1 MEKTNKV
8 NNGLKKAM
16 VFALAAACMSATF
29 TAPKTIF
36 AEEISA
42 EQAVDENI
50 AASGRTVPHYN
61 LKDPAEK
68 GGSGMWDGTYYYL
81 PDGAL
86 ATDAFFCDGKDTYY
100 LQKDGTPM
108 KEKLTYHPD
117 GEHII
122 YFDNKGHEVFNNF
135 TKVKCSISGMP
146 VDDLCFFDTFGYMY
160 VDVVTYDQAGI
171 NLYYANPYG
180 VVERNGWFTFS
191 KKQGGGLGYANPN
204 GTLMKDM
211 YTYDESGNVLYME
224 SDGSVR
230 GSRGNVNT
238 KKQEEPVITNVYT
251 GRNGV
256 NPNVIVRNQSF
267 KKDTG
272 SHGKIEVQ
280 GDYLVYGGYFYPIEK
295 INANSANY
303 HFVSPD
309 AHGDVYPLGNTVWN
323 GVDFAS
329 IFKGGQ
335 SAYQEG
341 YDESTQINWFMDYG
355 IYEQASGGREWFYP
369 DYYACNY
376 YDELSSMYGKDL
388 VYYYLDYAC
397 YGVSENK
404 QARTILLGN
413 EKYL

>member
-81 PDGAL
+81 PDGVL

-122 YFDNKGHEVFNNF
+122 YFDSKGHEVFNNF

-171 NLYYANPYG
+171 NLYYANC
-180 VVERNGWFTFS
+180 RS
-191 KKQGGGLGYANPN
+191 KVFK
-204 GTLMKDM
+204 
-211 YTYDESGNVLYME
+211 
-224 SDGSVR
+224 
-230 GSRGNVNT
+230 
-238 KKQEEPVITNVYT
+238 
-251 GRNGV
+251 
-256 NPNVIVRNQSF
+256 NQSRVF
-267 KKDTG
+267 K
-272 SHGKIEVQ
+272 SQ
-280 GDYLVYGGYFYPIEK
+280 
-295 INANSANY
+295 
-303 HFVSPD
+303 
-309 AHGDVYPLGNTVWN
+309 
-323 GVDFAS
+323 S
-329 IFKGGQ
+329 IK
-335 SAYQEG
+335 
-341 YDESTQINWFMDYG
+341 
-355 IYEQASGGREWFYP
+355 
-369 DYYACNY
+369 
-376 YDELSSMYGKDL
+376 
-388 VYYYLDYAC
+388 
-397 YGVSENK
+397 
-404 QARTILLGN
+404 
-413 EKYL
+413 